1 MNLRFARV
9 EYEDDEKDV
18 VIDVDDEFERV
29 EEVLHAS
36 VGAVHFAHSPR
47 RHRSRQ
53 SFSSDLRSRNA
64 RFEHI

>member
-1 MNLRFARV
+1 MNLRFALV

-64 RFEHI
+64 PFEDI